1 MQCLSLCVSER
12 IQSYLPVVPDGNDR
26 RGLLGNMAGMQ
37 ARNRMVEGTGHC
49 LIMLLT
55 SSLVYSTAEDLHT
68 SQLNIVAQRANSQ
81 RSCMYL
87 GTWNIR
93 SLLVMKV
100 SAETARQES
109 EVRHAEDRRVD
120 LGREMGLA

>member
-37 ARNRMVEGTGHC
+37 ARNRMVEGTGHG

-81 RSCMYL
+81 RSCLYL